1 MSKKSVKYALAAL
14 TLVGLGVAC
23 WKYLDP
29 AALSKAWT
37 RMDWGAWGW
46 LLVLPFVYLTLK
58 SLRFY
63 YLQSPLTRVSG
74 FNIWHGYGASQAA
87 SLLPGGVAMRAATM
101 NQLGISPERSA
112 GPILLNSLSDQLCL
126 LIMGLAA
133 CFFYPDLRTPALV
146 VLAVFLGLGLLLWW
160 ERSRNY
166 LAGLV
171 RSLFLKFGG
180 ADRFDKF
187 LESFE
192 VTHRKA
198 SWTGI
203 ALTTLGA
210 NAVSV
215 LILYIVVVSMDFEAE
230 LGALVA
236 AFVVPQL
243 LGRLSPLPAGAGV
256 IEAGM
261 VGFLQANSPM
271 SVEQATV
278 ATLLFR
284 TFDTIGPALYG
295 ALFHLAFSSRKET
308 EASSPA

>member
-1 MSKKSVKYALAAL
+1 MNKKTVKYALAVL
-14 TLVGLGVAC
+14 TVVGLGVAC

-29 AALSKAWT
+29 EALRKAWA
-37 RMDWGAWGW
+37 RMDWGAWG
-46 LLVLPFVYLTLK
+46 LLMILPLLYLALK

-74 FNIWHGYGASQAA
+74 FHIWHGYGASQAA

-126 LIMGLAA
+126 LAMGLAA
-133 CFFYPDLRTPALV
+133 CFFYPELRMPALA
-146 VLAVFLGLGLLLWW
+146 VLGVFLFLGALLWW
-160 ERSRNY
+160 ESSRTR
-166 LAGLV
+166 LIKQV
-171 RSLFLKFGG
+171 RKIFARFGG
-180 ADRFDKF
+180 GKRYDKF
-187 LESFE
+187 IESFQ

-203 ALTTLGA
+203 VTTTVGA

-215 LILYIVVVSMDFEAE
+215 LILYIVVSSMGFEAE
-230 LGALVA
+230 LGALIA

-271 SVEQATV
+271 SVEQATI

-284 TFDTIGPALYG
+284 SFDTIGPALYG
-295 ALFHLAFSSRKET
+295 ALLHLAFSGRSGEK
-308 EASSPA
+308 ASSPA

>member
-1 MSKKSVKYALAAL
+1 MES
-14 TLVGLGVAC
+14 
-23 WKYLDP
+23 
-29 AALSKAWT
+29 
-37 RMDWGAWGW
+37 WGAWGW
-46 LLVLPFVYLTLK
+46 LMSLPLIYLALK

-74 FNIWHGYGASQAA
+74 FQIWHGYGASQAA

-126 LIMGLAA
+126 LVMGLAA
-133 CFFYPDLRTPALV
+133 CLFYPELRAPALA
-146 VLAVFLGLGLLLWW
+146 VLGVFLCLGALLWW
-160 ERSRNY
+160 ESSRNQIVGQ
-166 LAGLV
+166 LRKVFV
-171 RSLFLKFGG
+171 RFGG
-180 ADRFDKF
+180 ADRYDKF
-187 LESFE
+187 IDSFKT
-192 VTHRKA
+192 THQKA

-203 ALTTLGA
+203 VTTTIGA

-215 LILYIVVVSMDFEAE
+215 LILYIVVTSMGFKAE
-230 LGALVA
+230 LGALIA

-295 ALFHLAFSSRKET
+295 ALFHLVFSGRT
-308 EASSPA
+308 EEKASSPA